1 MHFLDAWIGL
11 TLGESVALGMPVLL
25 ALLALALND
34 VRWAGWMAGLVPLPL
49 LVRPG
54 GWNDPYAWL
63 WSLAGVAIIVR
74 IRPWPNA
81 APGRPRV
88 RAGVEVTLLAT
99 LLVGAS
105 SAMVVFALAQQPFA
119 PDDVRDA
126 TLGVVLTAIGL
137 LHLVL
142 RRHLARGAL
151 AFFTVG
157 LGLAV
162 LGRVA
167 NDSLPAPVVLGGAT
181 VLVATL
187 VAVAV
192 AMRSARTRTDA
203 AGSVWVG
210 AAHDLHD

>member
-1 MHFLDAWIGL
+1 MHFLDAWTEL
-11 TLGESVALGMPVLL
+11 TLAESVALGAPVLL
-25 ALLALALND
+25 AMVSLALND
-34 VRWAGWMAGLVPLPL
+34 LRWAGWAAGLIPLGVL
-49 LVRPG
+49 ARSG
-54 GWNDPYAWL
+54 AWSDPYPWL
-63 WSLAGVAIIVR
+63 WLIAGIGVGLRVSQAPR
-74 IRPWPNA
+74 A
-81 APGRPRV
+81 AGRPHV
-88 RAGVEVTLLAT
+88 RAGVEVALLAT

-105 SAMVVFALAQQPFA
+105 IAAILFAVAQQPFA

-126 TLGVVLTAIGL
+126 TLGVLLVATGL

-157 LGLAV
+157 SGLAV

-167 NDSLPAPVVLGGAT
+167 NGSLPAPRALGAAT
-181 VLVATL
+181 IFATTI
-187 VAVAV
+187 VAVAI
-192 AMRSARTRTDA
+192 AMRSARTRSDA